1 MTAVHQFVPTLAPRD
16 AVGGHYLAVQET
28 LRGAGYR
35 SDIYAYEAKEE
46 YKRLARPF
54 LSMLS
59 MEQTLKLLLRGWVP
73 CGAAF
78 GVAAIH

>member
-35 SDIYAYEAKEE
+35 SDLYSYEA
-46 YKRLARPF
+46 
-54 LSMLS
+54 
-59 MEQTLKLLLRGWVP
+59 
-73 CGAAF
+73 
-78 GVAAIH
+78 